1 MDNPSYLKAPLL
13 IIGYNRPEFI
23 ERRLLNCYE
32 LRNRE
37 IHISLDYHSSST
49 TIELIRILEKHQV
62 ILEKHNS
69 VIVTFQNKNLGL
81 AQHVTTAISEIL
93 CKRDN
98 IIVIEDDIN
107 FNSLSIDSLD
117 FGLRHLELDSSL
129 ASVGMFS
136 PVNLTSCIKPRN
148 MFRNSKYFAC
158 WGWGTTK
165 KVWGNYI
172 LDISNLNLE
181 GILSNSLLFSELSQ
195 QQKNTW
201 LGRFN
206 KLKSNTFHTWD
217 IQFQLMSF
225 QHNLKHLLPIF
236 SISNNEGF
244 ADPRSVHTKGNKP
257 RWMKSYI
264 LPNHNINKVSKS
276 FFISHLMDTFESYT
290 LVGDRKIKNLF
301 KS

>member
-1 MDNPSYLKAPLL
+1 MDNLSDLKAPIL

-37 IHISLDYHSSST
+37 IYISLDYHSLTAT
-49 TIELIRILEKHQV
+49 TEHIRILEKHQAF
-62 ILEKHNS
+62 LERHNT

-81 AQHVTTAISEIL
+81 AQHLTSAISGIL
-93 CKRDN
+93 RQSEN

-107 FNSLSIDSLD
+107 FNSSSIDSLD
-117 FGLRHLELDSSL
+117 FGLRLLDLDSSL

-136 PVNLTSCIKPRN
+136 PVNLPNCLIPKN

-165 KVWGNYI
+165 KVWENYI
-172 LDISNLNLE
+172 LDISTVNLE
-181 GILSNSLLFSELSQ
+181 EILSHSYIFSDLSQ

-217 IQFQLMSF
+217 MQFQLMSF
-225 QHNLKHLLPIF
+225 QHNLKHLLPII
-236 SISNNEGF
+236 STSNNEGF
-244 ADPRSVHTKGNKP
+244 ADSRSVHTKGEKP
-257 RWMKSYI
+257 WWMKSI
-264 LPNHNINKVSKS
+264 VLPNHKIDKVSKS
-276 FFISHLMDTFESYT
+276 FFLNHLMDLFESYT
-290 LVGDRKIKNLF
+290 LVGDRKIRNLF
-301 KS
+301 KC